1 MREIMINDNDSG
13 QRLDKF
19 LKKYMPKL
27 PNSMLYKGIRK
38 KLIRINGKHPKSADI
53 FLNEGDVLRL
63 YFSDEFYSDEKKTIK
78 KTKLPDVVYE
88 DENILVFNK
97 PAGVMVHEGEDK
109 NRETLVSQMLYY
121 LYSKGEYN
129 PDDEKSFSPA
139 LCNRLDRNTSG
150 LVIGAKNAKALRFI
164 NEKIK
169 SREIKKYYICIVE
182 GQLEKKSGE
191 LRASLVRGDK
201 KVSINNSG
209 EGKEIITKY
218 KVLNE
223 TDGFSLVEVELITG
237 RTHQIRA
244 QFAEIGHP
252 LRGDTKYGAKKDSE
266 FSYQALCSYRL
277 KFDFKDNDGDF
288 LYMKNKDIKID
299 IPF

>member
-97 PAGVMVHEGEDK
+97 PVGVMVHDGEDK
-109 NRETLVSQMLYY
+109 KQETLVSQMLYY

-169 SREIKKYYICIVE
+169 SREIKKYYICM
-182 GQLEKKSGE
+182 
-191 LRASLVRGDK
+191 LRDSLRRKAENCVQ
-201 KVSINNSG
+201 
-209 EGKEIITKY
+209 
-218 KVLNE
+218 VL
-223 TDGFSLVEVELITG
+223 
-237 RTHQIRA
+237 
-244 QFAEIGHP
+244 
-252 LRGDTKYGAKKDSE
+252 SE
-266 FSYQALCSYRL
+266 A
-277 KFDFKDNDGDF
+277 
-288 LYMKNKDIKID
+288 IKR
-299 IPF
+299 